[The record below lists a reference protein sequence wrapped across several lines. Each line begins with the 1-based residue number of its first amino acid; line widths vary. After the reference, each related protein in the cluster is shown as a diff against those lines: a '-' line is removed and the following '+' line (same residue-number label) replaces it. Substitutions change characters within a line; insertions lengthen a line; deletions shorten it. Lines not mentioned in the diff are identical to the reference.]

1 MNARDTSGRARIIL
15 LAGFLGAGKTTLLRN
30 LLAMS
35 DMSGTVVIVNEF
47 GEIGIDGLI
56 LRKIDN
62 EIVELRSGCIC
73 CTLSLD
79 LKKTLLRVT
88 EFAPR
93 YIFIEASGVADPK
106 PIALL
111 LQEPDLRE
119 RVLLDRIVTVLD
131 ADCWE
136 AHEIFGTLFYS
147 QLEMAD
153 LILLNKADTRGR
165 EEIARYLDEM
175 HGLFPGSQ
183 IVPTV
188 HCAVDREAI
197 WSSVDPDR
205 SLRLQAETEDASS
218 YHNPNDHEAGSY
230 GFISFSYRE
239 ERLLDDEC
247 FRKFI
252 DGMPWELFR
261 VKGTV
266 RMQKGTVLVNSVGG
280 KTEWTDWESDNVTC
294 LSFIGW
300 DIDSE
305 ALLEE
310 LKKCVIE

>member
-1 MNARDTSGRARIIL
+1 MNGRDTSGRARIIL
-15 LAGFLGAGKTTLLRN
+15 LAGFLGSGKTTLLRN
-30 LLAMS
+30 LLSLS

-56 LRKIDN
+56 LRKIDS

-73 CTLSLD
+73 CTMSLD

-88 EFAPR
+88 EFSPQ
-93 YIFIEASGVADPK
+93 YIFIEASGVADPE

-111 LQEPDLRE
+111 LQEPDLKE
-119 RVLLDRIVTVLD
+119 RVLLERIITVLD

-153 LILLNKADTRGR
+153 LILLNKADTRER
-165 EEIARYLDEM
+165 EEIARYLEEM
-175 HGLFPGSQ
+175 HELFPGSQ

-188 HCAVDREAI
+188 HCAIDREAM

-205 SLRLQAETEDASS
+205 SLRVRAETNDSS
-218 YHNPNDHEAGSY
+218 DRETNNHEAESY
-230 GFISFSYRE
+230 GFISFSYQE
-239 ERLLDDEC
+239 ERPLDEEC
-247 FRKFI
+247 FRRFI
-252 DGMPWELFR
+252 EEMPWELFR

-266 RMQKGTVLVNSVGG
+266 RLQKGTVLVNSVGG
-280 KTEWTDWESDNVTC
+280 KTEWTDWEGDSMTC

-300 DIDSE
+300 DIESE
-305 ALLEE
+305 ALLNE
-310 LKKCVIE
+310 LKKCVTV